1 MINLYNITVY
11 VSVILA
17 ALIAGLFY
25 SYSCSVNGG
34 LAKLND
40 SEYIKAMQ
48 AINVAILNPV
58 FFVSFI
64 GTLLFLP
71 ASTWFAYQNGNTE
84 AFNYF
89 LSASILYLI
98 GVFGVT
104 AFGNVP
110 LNDNLAK
117 FDLTNAVG
125 AEIANARAAFESP
138 WNRLNLI
145 RTIASII
152 VLALALV
159 GFKLK

>member
-71 ASTWFAYQNGNTE
+71 ASTWFAYQNGNTQ
-84 AFNYF
+84 AFYYF

-110 LNDNLAK
+110 LNDDLAK
-117 FDLTNAVG
+117 LDVVNATK
-125 AEIANARAAFESP
+125 AEITNARAAFEAP
-138 WNRLNLI
+138 WNKLNLI

-152 VLALALV
+152 VLAVALV
-159 GFKLK
+159 GFRLK